1 MARTVGIGNQD
12 FEKIVTRDIFY
23 IDKTGFIREWW
34 ANEDEVTAAQ
44 SIHKISG
51 FLHRYYGKKV
61 IILLD
66 EYDTPMQESYVNG
79 SLYEKEHR
87 KSKKPLN
94 SFSPEA
100 ASPQRLTNRLS
111 IIN

>member
-23 IDKTGFIREWW
+23 IDKTGLIREWW
-34 ANEDEVTAAQ
+34 ENEDEVTAAQ
-44 SIHKISG
+44 VIHKMSG

-66 EYDTPMQESYVNG
+66 EYDTPMQEAYVNG

-87 KSKKPLN
+87 KSKHYYETISMP
-94 SFSPEA
+94 
-100 ASPQRLTNRLS
+100 
-111 IIN
+111 